1 MIELGW
7 RADYGDEAFLE
18 VGEVLGRGYDV
29 EVLGIGHQLEVIEEK
44 AAADSPVEVDE
55 QWGELVGEEERG
67 RGHSD
72 ITIGPALGQSV
83 KQNVRVEVASLELY
97 KFAGFFEVDGT
108 PVRVAAVSSIN
119 GDAAP
124 TGVIATGQ
132 HVILME
138 PVDENGG
145 TLAQA
150 TCGVLA
156 VVLPRYRGRT
166 VVVQIGREQRRE
178 LALDPADINRREG
191 LAGAGRC
198 ATTSLDD
205 GFSFGAAQDDSV
217 SGIKHF
223 SGICGGG
230 RQECTHGEHARG
242 Q

>member
-1 MIELGW
+1 MLGPRMTRRHFWSSGKSSGVVTMSRSLGSVTNFKLW
-7 RADYGDEAFLE
+7 RSRLPP
-18 VGEVLGRGYDV
+18 
-29 EVLGIGHQLEVIEEK
+29 IPQLSSVSSG
-44 AAADSPVEVDE
+44 ASSWARSS
-55 QWGELVGEEERG
+55 GGG
-67 RGHSD
+67 GHSD

-83 KQNVRVEVASLELY
+83 KQNVRVEMASLELH

-108 PVRVAAVSSIN
+108 PVRIAAVSSIN

-150 TCGVLA
+150 TCRVLA

-198 ATTSLDD
+198 APTSLDD

-230 RQECTHGEHARG
+230 CQECTHGEHARG